1 VRTELGTKGLPS
13 TQHELKLRE
22 LSGGQKARV
31 VFAGIA
37 IVRPHVLLMDEPTN
51 HLDVQSVDALI
62 EAVNAFEGGVV
73 VISHDRRLLQNTN
86 CTLWLCEA
94 PLVKPL
100 GADFDGYETRVL
112 KMIAKRQAAEEER
125 MRWRAEQRRKQA
137 EARKKEAAKRITERG
152 DRGGKKAACI
162 D

>member
-1 VRTELGTKGLPS
+1 
-13 TQHELKLRE
+13 
-22 LSGGQKARV
+22 
-31 VFAGIA
+31 
-37 IVRPHVLLMDEPTN
+37 M
-51 HLDVQSVDALI
+51 
-62 EAVNAFEGGVV
+62 
-73 VISHDRRLLQNTN
+73 
-86 CTLWLCEA
+86 
-94 PLVKPL
+94 
-100 GADFDGYETRVL
+100 L

>member
-1 VRTELGTKGLPS
+1 MPG
-13 TQHELKLRE
+13 
-22 LSGGQKARV
+22 
-31 VFAGIA
+31 
-37 IVRPHVLLMDEPTN
+37 RPHRRRLRR
-51 HLDVQSVDALI
+51 VQSVDALI

-100 GADFDGYETRVL
+100 GTDFDGYETRVL
-112 KMIAKRQAAEEER
+112 KMIAKRHAAEEER
-125 MRWRAEQRRKQA
+125 MRRRAEQRRRQA
-137 EARKKEAAKRITERG
+137 EVRKKEAAKRVAERG
-152 DRGGKKAACI
+152 SRGGKKPLSI